1 MVEVEIEVEV
11 EVEDRASTSKEE
23 VEITSVEWKDERCN
37 LWLLMMIWFPV
48 DKCVDLSPCSFWLQ
62 ATG

>member
-1 MVEVEIEVEV
+1 LENMVEVEIEVEV
-11 EVEDRASTSKEE
+11 EVEVE
-23 VEITSVEWKDERCN
+23 VEDM
-37 LWLLMMIWFPV
+37 MMIWFPVV